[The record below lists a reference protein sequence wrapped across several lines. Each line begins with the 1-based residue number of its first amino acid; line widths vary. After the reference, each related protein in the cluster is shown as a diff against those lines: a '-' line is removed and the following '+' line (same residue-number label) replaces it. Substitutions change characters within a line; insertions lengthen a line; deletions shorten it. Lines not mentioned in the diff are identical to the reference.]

1 MSARADAATRL
12 DYLRRVQLFA
22 ALDDQHLTDLLNR
35 AEEVHARAGQVLFR
49 EGDVGD
55 HLYVVLSGELVISR
69 RVREVDDVIAYRG
82 PGEVVGEMALVNGRP
97 RTATVRA
104 NQDSV
109 LLRLGQ
115 RAFRELLGRSP
126 EAAAAIVSCMAA
138 RIEEEQANRAR
149 EERLLA
155 LGTMAAGLAHELNNP
170 ASALVRSTA
179 ALAAAHERRDAAAL
193 DLFGRDL
200 GPDELQAVLTLGL
213 LAKERAESSPHGPGH
228 LPDPDEED
236 ELADHLQAL
245 GLEEPWDAAPALL
258 QAGWTLPDLEEVL
271 ERFEPRN
278 RAAGARWLA
287 ADAIARGLLDE
298 IRLAANAIV
307 EQVRAVKVSSHM
319 DRAQFDEVD
328 VHEGLESALLM
339 VKRKLGGVEVVRD
352 YDRDLPRI
360 EAYPGE
366 LNQVWTNLIDNALD
380 AMKGDGTLTLR
391 TRAGEGQVTVEVEDT
406 GPGIPPDVMP
416 RLFQPYFTTKG
427 VGEGTGLGLP
437 LARKTVEQRHGGRI
451 TVWSQPGATV
461 FRVTLP
467 TVHRRPEPESTAEG
481 V

>member
-1 MSARADAATRL
+1 QLGRPGGDVPLPLRVRGRPAGARQRPGRHDVELPDRAARGQRAREGAVPHRRGAPARVRQARGRHPARARQRAR
-12 DYLRRVQLFA
+12 LRRGRGRGVRVHRRHAAHRLAAPRRAARPAGLRALGRGPAGRARPGPSRAGLARDERARGVRRRRRQAPVGEAHSLGGGRGRDGRAGRPPPPGGGLVRAGPAAARRVDALSGVPLCA
-22 ALDDQHLTDLLNR
+22 ALDDQHLADLLNR

-155 LGTMAAGLAHELNNP
+155 LGTMAAGLAHELSNP

-245 GLEEPWDAAPALL
+245 GLERPWDAAPALL
-258 QAGWTLPDLEEVL
+258 QAGWTLPALEEVL
-271 ERFEPRN
+271 APFAAEN
-278 RAAGARWLA
+278 RAAAARWLA
-287 ADAIARGLLDE
+287 ADAVARGLL
-298 IRLAANAIV
+298 A
-307 EQVRAVKVSSHM
+307 
-319 DRAQFDEVD
+319 
-328 VHEGLESALLM
+328 
-339 VKRKLGGVEVVRD
+339 
-352 YDRDLPRI
+352 
-360 EAYPGE
+360 
-366 LNQVWTNLIDNALD
+366 
-380 AMKGDGTLTLR
+380 
-391 TRAGEGQVTVEVEDT
+391 
-406 GPGIPPDVMP
+406 
-416 RLFQPYFTTKG
+416 
-427 VGEGTGLGLP
+427 
-437 LARKTVEQRHGGRI
+437 
-451 TVWSQPGATV
+451 
-461 FRVTLP
+461 
-467 TVHRRPEPESTAEG
+467 
-481 V
+481 